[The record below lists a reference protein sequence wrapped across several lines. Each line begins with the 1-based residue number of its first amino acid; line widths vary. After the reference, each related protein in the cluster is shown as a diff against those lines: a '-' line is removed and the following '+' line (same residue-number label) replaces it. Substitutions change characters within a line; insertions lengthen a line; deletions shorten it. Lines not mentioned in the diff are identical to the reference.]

1 MKNAGSLRTCLLSVG
16 AADGMGFRLSDLDRV
31 KFKESRSVHYAK
43 PSCHLSTGIMA
54 SRKQNG
60 FSLLELIIAISVSL
74 ILAGAV
80 TVTMQTTFKQQQV
93 NDAYNTTLTTLRRA
107 RDQAAADMRVYCV
120 TFGPPGVVVINGVS
134 MNTGG
139 TIMVNETNPA
149 GTLLFYATLP
159 LQVTYHV
166 EPGIPNTTAT
176 TPDGFGTGSSIFD
189 FDQPPSGAGGGT
201 VIYFQPDG
209 SAQDAAGNVNNGV
222 VYLGTPGQLP
232 NQRAVSLW
240 GYTGRIRGWQLVQV
254 AGVWSWIQS

>member
-1 MKNAGSLRTCLLSVG
+1 
-16 AADGMGFRLSDLDRV
+16 
-31 KFKESRSVHYAK
+31 
-43 PSCHLSTGIMA
+43 MA
-54 SRKQNG
+54 FRKQNG
-60 FSLLELIIAISVSL
+60 FSMLELVIAITVSL
-74 ILAGAV
+74 ILVASV

-107 RDQAAADMRVYCV
+107 RDSAAADMRVYVV
-120 TFGPPGVVVINGVS
+120 TFATATAGN
-134 MNTGG
+134 GG
-139 TIMVNETNPA
+139 TITVTQNTPA
-149 GTLLFYATLP
+149 GAILLTAKLP
-159 LQVTYHV
+159 QQVTYHL

-176 TPDGFGTGSSIFD
+176 TPDGFGTGASVFD
-189 FDQPPSGAGGGT
+189 FDQAPSGAGGGT

-232 NQRAVSLW
+232 TCRAISLW